1 MKALNQIGITIPSE
15 YKEFIGSKKLCA
27 VVDNIFKK
35 LNITNSEISI
45 TFVGED
51 RIREINHQYR
61 GINAVTDVLS
71 FSINE
76 TNPENGLHM
85 LGDILISVPTAKEQ
99 AELIGDSLKN
109 EIDLLVIH
117 GILHLCGYD
126 HENKDDEIKMFSIQ
140 QHLLKMAS

>member
-1 MKALNQIGITIPSE
+1 MKALNQIGVTIPSE
-15 YKEFIGSKKLCA
+15 YKEFIDAKELCA
-27 VVDNIFKK
+27 VVDNVLKN
-35 LNITNSEISI
+35 LNITKSEISI
-45 TFVGED
+45 SFVGED

-61 GINAVTDVLS
+61 GKNAVTDVLS

-76 TNPENGLHM
+76 INPENGLQM

-99 AELIGDSLKN
+99 AEMIGDSLKK

-126 HENKDDEIKMFSIQ
+126 HENKDDEKKMFSIQ